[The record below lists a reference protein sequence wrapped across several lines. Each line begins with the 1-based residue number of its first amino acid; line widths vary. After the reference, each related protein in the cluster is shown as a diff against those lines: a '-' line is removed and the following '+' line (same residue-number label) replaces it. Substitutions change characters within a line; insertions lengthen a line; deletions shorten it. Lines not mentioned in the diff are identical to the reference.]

1 MAIKFAHLSLCSSP
15 IWDRDHCTP
24 ESNHFR
30 HCRPN
35 CDWDQLYYRRSSH
48 YREQVRLCARD
59 NASAAAL
66 PLNISRW
73 SLACRR
79 KEVMR
84 IGDDN
89 LFEIGC
95 RALHLLFVWARSLR
109 APSFPCTHV
118 YFYTGVES
126 PSVGNFNTISTRAR
140 VHHTVRISSYCVIG
154 AGCLVVPTDD
164 EVLDE
169 YTVVY
174 GPSAERRVWS
184 GRGRVQEADL
194 RRKHAEYLRE
204 TLPKFNRLRRG
215 DAHGHGA

>member
-1 MAIKFAHLSLCSSP
+1 M
-15 IWDRDHCTP
+15 
-24 ESNHFR
+24 
-30 HCRPN
+30 
-35 CDWDQLYYRRSSH
+35 
-48 YREQVRLCARD
+48 
-59 NASAAAL
+59 
-66 PLNISRW
+66 
-73 SLACRR
+73 
-79 KEVMR
+79 
-84 IGDDN
+84 
-89 LFEIGC
+89 
-95 RALHLLFVWARSLR
+95 
-109 APSFPCTHV
+109 
-118 YFYTGVES
+118 
-126 PSVGNFNTISTRAR
+126 GNFNTVSTRAR

-215 DAHGHGA
+215 DAHGYGA

>member
-1 MAIKFAHLSLCSSP
+1 MTIYSRSAAVRLTDCMIHTSWAFGLISVHLS
-15 IWDRDHCTP
+15 
-24 ESNHFR
+24 
-30 HCRPN
+30 
-35 CDWDQLYYRRSSH
+35 
-48 YREQVRLCARD
+48 
-59 NASAAAL
+59 
-66 PLNISRW
+66 
-73 SLACRR
+73 
-79 KEVMR
+79 
-84 IGDDN
+84 
-89 LFEIGC
+89 
-95 RALHLLFVWARSLR
+95 
-109 APSFPCTHV
+109 
-118 YFYTGVES
+118 FYTGVES

-169 YTVVY
+169 YTVIY